1 MGGSPRN
8 TRMRARS
15 SVPVA
20 ALQPA
25 SSSAAFASIQA
36 IKDMQSA
43 TPNLEYPVELIMPRN
58 KPGEVGPR
66 EPVVI
71 TLPVLCQLF
80 HEPLS
85 IASAKIGIS
94 STALKRVCRKLGVRR
109 WPFTPDRSGRKKATD
124 GIEGESI
131 SEAEAGGNPFSPT
144 TPDLA
149 PTFFPSSYPPAFT
162 QNPPPHDQQH
172 QYLPVPPP
180 DQALQ
185 DAMGGAMPMMYR
197 GWNPS
202 SMAYYPPQQPP
213 GHHSMAP
220 YRLSQHHEAPPHGY
234 PQGGGGPA
242 KGAEGDSAGGA
253 KLDKPGGGWGAA
265 VGQEGV
271 REQRF
276 KVAAQAQYE
285 DMMRGMAR

>member
-1 MGGSPRN
+1 MPRMGGSPRN

-85 IASAKIGIS
+85 IASAKIVRLPAAPL
-94 STALKRVCRKLGVRR
+94 ALPCL
-109 WPFTPDRSGRKKATD
+109 
-124 GIEGESI
+124 
-131 SEAEAGGNPFSPT
+131 
-144 TPDLA
+144 
-149 PTFFPSSYPPAFT
+149 
-162 QNPPPHDQQH
+162 
-172 QYLPVPPP
+172 
-180 DQALQ
+180 ALQ
-185 DAMGGAMPMMYR
+185 IQGLSPM
-197 GWNPS
+197 
-202 SMAYYPPQQPP
+202 
-213 GHHSMAP
+213 
-220 YRLSQHHEAPPHGY
+220 L
-234 PQGGGGPA
+234 
-242 KGAEGDSAGGA
+242 
-253 KLDKPGGGWGAA
+253 
-265 VGQEGV
+265 
-271 REQRF
+271 
-276 KVAAQAQYE
+276 
-285 DMMRGMAR
+285 